1 MAVSKAI
8 RNILKGD
15 IVIWV
20 VVIFLFI
27 FSILSVY
34 SSTFSLAYKY
44 KSGNTEYYVLKHLF
58 IIVVGFA
65 LMYYFHRINYKKFRI
80 LSWLFIVIAVP
91 LLLFTF
97 FKGTSINE
105 ASRWITVPVIDI
117 TFQTSDLAKIALIMY
132 VARLIATKQGEVSKF
147 GIEEFKNVLLP
158 VLIPIFIV
166 CLLILKS
173 NFSTSALLF
182 FTCFMLMYVGRVNI
196 KYLLLIV
203 AVAVLGLFLFIII
216 LSSSNSQGRLGTW
229 KNRVESF
236 TGIDLSTFKF
246 KNKVN
251 ESSESI
257 IKTNNVKYNINDENY
272 QVAQAKIAIA
282 TGGIIGK
289 MPGNSMQKNF
299 IPHSYSDFI
308 YSIIIE
314 EYGLIGGV
322 FVLLLYLIL
331 MYRVI
336 RIVIKAGEDYFG
348 ALLAFG
354 LGFSIVFQ
362 ALINMCV
369 AVYLLPVTGQPLPFV
384 SMGGTAIW
392 FSSISLG
399 IILSISR
406 EYENK
411 TEIKTENKTESKK
424 E

>member
-147 GIEEFKNVLLP
+147 GIEEFKNALLP

-369 AVYLLPVTGQPLPFV
+369 AVNLLPVTGQPLPFV